1 MRAGSAPRRRDARR
15 LSWLRNVLKM
25 NQAELA
31 RRIGVA
37 RSYIS
42 LLENGERP
50 LNDDLLQ
57 RISKALGCKPEDL
70 AKWPQ
75 AA

>member
-1 MRAGSAPRRRDARR
+1 MSEIGHAIVVRRTI
-15 LSWLRNVLKM
+15 LKM
-25 NQAELA
+25 TQTDLA

-50 LNDDLLQ
+50 LTDDLLQ
-57 RISKALGCKPEDL
+57 RISAALGCKPEEL
-70 AKWPQ
+70 TKWYQ
-75 AA
+75 VA

>member
-1 MRAGSAPRRRDARR
+1 MNDIGHAIVVRRTI
-15 LSWLRNVLKM
+15 LKITQ
-25 NQAELA
+25 NELA

-42 LLENGERP
+42 LLETGERP
-50 LNDDLLQ
+50 LNDELIQ
-57 RISKALGCKPEDL
+57 KISAALGCKPEDL
-70 AKWPQ
+70 SKWPQ

>member
-1 MRAGSAPRRRDARR
+1 MSDIGHAIVVRRTI
-15 LSWLRNVLKM
+15 LKM
-25 NQAELA
+25 TQADLA

-50 LNDDLLQ
+50 LTDDLLQ
-57 RISKALGCKPEDL
+57 KIAAALGCKPEDL
-70 AKWPQ
+70 AKWQQ

>member
-1 MRAGSAPRRRDARR
+1 MSDIGHAIVVRRTI
-15 LSWLRNVLKM
+15 LKM
-25 NQAELA
+25 TQADLA

-50 LNDDLLQ
+50 LTDNLLQ
-57 RISKALGCKPEDL
+57 KIAAALGCKPEDL

>member
-1 MRAGSAPRRRDARR
+1 MSDIGHAIVVRRTI
-15 LSWLRNVLKM
+15 LKV

-50 LNDDLLQ
+50 LSDELLQ
-57 RISKALGCKPEDL
+57 RISAALGCKPEDFT
-70 AKWPQ
+70 KWQQ

>member
-1 MRAGSAPRRRDARR
+1 MSDIGHAIVVRRTI
-15 LSWLRNVLKM
+15 LKV

-50 LNDDLLQ
+50 LSDELLQ
-57 RISKALGCKPEDL
+57 RISAALGCKPEDL
-70 AKWPQ
+70 TKWQQ

>member
-1 MRAGSAPRRRDARR
+1 MSDIGHAIVVRRTI
-15 LSWLRNVLKM
+15 LKM

-31 RRIGVA
+31 RRIGVG

-57 RISKALGCKPEDL
+57 RISEALGCKPEDL

>member
-1 MRAGSAPRRRDARR
+1 MSDIGHAIVVRRTI
-15 LSWLRNVLKM
+15 LKM

-57 RISKALGCKPEDL
+57 RISEALGCKPEDL

>member
-1 MRAGSAPRRRDARR
+1 MTQ
-15 LSWLRNVLKM
+15 V
-25 NQAELA
+25 ELA

-50 LNDDLLQ
+50 LTDDLLQ
-57 RISKALGCKPEDL
+57 RISAALGCKPEEL
-70 AKWPQ
+70 GKWPQ

>member
-1 MRAGSAPRRRDARR
+1 MSDIGHAIVVRRTI
-15 LSWLRNVLKM
+15 LKV

-50 LNDDLLQ
+50 LSDELLQ
-57 RISKALGCKPEDL
+57 RISAALGCKPEDL
-70 AKWPQ
+70 TKWQ
-75 AA
+75 QVA

>member
-1 MRAGSAPRRRDARR
+1 MSDIGHAIVIRRTI
-15 LSWLRNVLKM
+15 LKM
-25 NQAELA
+25 TQTELA

-50 LNDDLLQ
+50 LNNDLLQ
-57 RISKALGCKPEDL
+57 KISAALGCKPEEL
-70 AKWPQ
+70 SKWQQ

>member
-1 MRAGSAPRRRDARR
+1 MSDIGHAIVVRRTI
-15 LSWLRNVLKM
+15 LKM
-25 NQAELA
+25 TQADLA

-50 LNDDLLQ
+50 LTDDLLQ
-57 RISKALGCKPEDL
+57 KIAAALGCKPEDL

>member
-1 MRAGSAPRRRDARR
+1 MSDIGHAIVVRRTI
-15 LSWLRNVLKM
+15 LKM

-50 LNDDLLQ
+50 LNDELLQ
-57 RISKALGCKPEDL
+57 RISKALGCKPQEL
-70 AKWPQ
+70 GRWPQ
-75 AA
+75 AT

>member
-1 MRAGSAPRRRDARR
+1 MNLMSDLGHAIVVRRTI
-15 LSWLRNVLKM
+15 LKM
-25 NQAELA
+25 TQVELA

-50 LNDDLLQ
+50 LTDDLLQ
-57 RISKALGCKPEDL
+57 RISACLLYTSRQG
-70 AKWPQ
+70 Q
-75 AA
+75 AVNKRA

>member
-1 MRAGSAPRRRDARR
+1 MSSDIGHAIVVRRTI
-15 LSWLRNVLKM
+15 LKIT
-25 NQAELA
+25 QIELA

-42 LLENGERP
+42 LLETGERP
-50 LNDDLLQ
+50 LNDELLQ
-57 RISKALGCKPEDL
+57 KISAALGCKPEEL